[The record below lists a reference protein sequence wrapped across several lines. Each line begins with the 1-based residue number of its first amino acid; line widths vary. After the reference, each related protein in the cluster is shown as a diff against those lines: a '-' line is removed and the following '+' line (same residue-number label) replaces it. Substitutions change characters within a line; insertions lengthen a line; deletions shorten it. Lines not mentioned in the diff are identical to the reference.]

1 MIQGGIVCKTIITVV
16 QLRVGFEHKHNTA
29 EQEGLVWSLTHNQNL
44 DQGLL
49 MAQYV
54 VNKSRISQ

>member
-1 MIQGGIVCKTIITVV
+1 MKITDV
-16 QLRVGFEHKHNTA
+16 QLQVGFQHKRKTA
-29 EQEGLVWSLTHNQNL
+29 EEEGLVWSMTHNQNL

-54 VNKSRISQ
+54 VNKSSKSQ